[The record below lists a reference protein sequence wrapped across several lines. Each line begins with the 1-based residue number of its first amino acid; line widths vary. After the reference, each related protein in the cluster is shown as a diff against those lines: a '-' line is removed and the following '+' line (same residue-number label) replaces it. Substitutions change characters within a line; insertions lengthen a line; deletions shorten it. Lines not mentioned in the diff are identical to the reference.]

1 MQAENASKINQYV
14 IVGGGIAGV
23 SAAETIFAHEPDSE
37 IILIC
42 GESTL
47 PYFRMNLTRY
57 LAGELEASSLP
68 LHPEE
73 WYPSKHI
80 TLMLETFV
88 ETIDPQEHLVL
99 LQGGKRVH
107 YDKLILAT
115 GASPNVPPIPGVDIP
130 GVQTLRTIEDANRI
144 QDASKNTAEVV
155 CIGGGLL
162 GLEVAGAI
170 AHSGGKV
177 TVLEAMPWLLPRQLD
192 EPASKNLQARI
203 ESLGVKVIVGIKTQA
218 IVGDDRVRA
227 VILEDGTELKADLV
241 VISAGIK
248 PNIDLACKVGA
259 AVNRGVLVDAEMRTS
274 VEDILAAGDLCE
286 YGGQVYGLWVPAKAQ
301 GRIAG
306 LTAVGLDEHFSATP
320 PSARL
325 KVMGIDLFSIGK
337 ISPSEAD
344 EFCIAGEIDGNYY
357 SFLFGR
363 GLMLGAILIGN
374 NRLSARIKRAVDNA
388 EDFSAKLNRETPVEE
403 ILKLLS

>member
-1 MQAENASKINQYV
+1 MQAEKASIQKQYV
-14 IVGGGIAGV
+14 IIGGGIAGV
-23 SAAETIFAHEPDSE
+23 SAAETIFAQEPDSE

-42 GESTL
+42 GEANL

-68 LHPEE
+68 LHPED

-80 TLMLETFV
+80 TLMLETYV
-88 ETIDPQEHLVL
+88 ESIDPAAHEVQLHD
-99 LQGGKRVH
+99 GRRVQ

-115 GASPNVPPIPGVDIP
+115 GASPFVPPIPGVQTP
-130 GVQTLRTIEDANRI
+130 GVQTLRTIEDADKI
-144 QDASKNTAEVV
+144 LEASANKADVI

-192 EPASKNLQARI
+192 EAASKNLQARI
-203 ESLGVKVIVGIKTQA
+203 EALGVKVIVGIKTKA
-218 IVGDDRVRA
+218 IIGDQQVSG
-227 VILEDGTELKADLV
+227 VVLEDGRELHADLV
-241 VISAGIK
+241 VISAGVK
-248 PNIDLACKVGA
+248 PNIELACQIGA
-259 AVNRGVLVDAEMRTS
+259 AVNRGVLVDSKMRTS
-274 VEDILAAGDLCE
+274 VEDVLAAGDNCE
-286 YGGQVYGLWVPAKAQ
+286 LHGRVYGLWVPAKAQ

-306 LTAVGLDEHFSATP
+306 LIAVGQDDEFADTP

-337 ISPSEAD
+337 ISPTEEG
-344 EFCIAGEIDGNYY
+344 EFMLAGELQGDYY
-357 SFLFGR
+357 SFVFGE
-363 GLMLGAILIGN
+363 GLMLGSSLIGN
-374 NRLSARIKRAVDNA
+374 NRLSPRIKRAIDNQEDFNSKINA
-388 EDFSAKLNRETPVEE
+388 ESSFEE
-403 ILKLLS
+403 VLALLS

>member
-1 MQAENASKINQYV
+1 MQAEKSSKTNQYV
-14 IVGGGIAGV
+14 IIGGGIAGV
-23 SAAETIFAHEPDSE
+23 SAAETIFAQEPDSE

-42 GESTL
+42 GEANL

-68 LHPEE
+68 LHPED

-80 TLMLETFV
+80 TLMLETYV
-88 ETIDPQEHLVL
+88 ETIDAEAHLVNL
-99 LQGGKRVH
+99 HDGRSIH

-115 GASPNVPPIPGVDIP
+115 GASPNVPPIPGVQTA
-130 GVQTLRTIEDANRI
+130 GVQTLRTIEDANKI
-144 QDASKNTAEVV
+144 LEASANKADVI

-170 AHSGGKV
+170 ANSGGKV

-203 ESLGVKVIVGIKTQA
+203 EALGVKVIVGIKTQG
-218 IVGDDRVRA
+218 ILGDQQVTS
-227 VILEDGTELKADLV
+227 VLLEDGRELPADLV
-241 VISAGIK
+241 VISAGVR
-248 PNIDLACKVGA
+248 PNIGLACQVGA
-259 AVNRGVLVDAEMRTS
+259 AANRGILVDSKMRTS
-274 VEDILAAGDLCE
+274 VEDILAAGDNCE
-286 YGGQVYGLWVPAKAQ
+286 YEGQVYGLWVPAKAQ

-306 LTAVGLDEHFSATP
+306 LTAVGLDDAFDATP

-337 ISPSEAD
+337 ISPTED
-344 EFCIAGEIDGNYY
+344 EFVIAGEKDGNYT
-357 SFLFGR
+357 SFVFGQ
-363 GLMLGAILIGN
+363 GLMLGAILIGD
-374 NRLSARIKRAVDNA
+374 NRLSARLKRAIDKQ
-388 EDFSAKLNRETPVEE
+388 EDFSGKVTPETSLDEC
-403 ILKLLS
+403 LALLG